1 MATYI
6 DNNKPFYIEGTI
18 TPANRSAVVRL
29 KQDEKSTGYMQ
40 VTPESEPGVIAN
52 SLIQTPYAG
61 TEYIDEAPLKGNAEP
76 TFMLENKINAL
87 VTEKARIFSLVN
99 MDKATKA
106 AKISEIDDQIR
117 GLKLKINYRSGS
129 AGFDNVVKYANIPG
143 PTPNIVSGTL
153 GATTDAVS
161 GTLGAA
167 TDAVSGA
174 TNAATGAVTGTLGAT
189 TDAVSGTLGAA
200 TDAVSGA
207 LGATT
212 DAVSDTLGAAT
223 GTLNAATGAATGAT
237 NAVTGAATGLATGA
251 TNAATDAVSSVLGAT
266 TGAVTGL
273 ANGFSNLFAPR
284 PTEAELKNGLAG
296 INKNS
301 TRGGTRRRRKHHKNK
316 TNHRVKRRTTNK
328 MFKMFG
334 FGRRRR
340 TKHAK

>member
-18 TPANRSAVVRL
+18 TPANRSAIVRL

-76 TFMLENKINAL
+76 TFMLENQINAL

-143 PTPNIVSGTL
+143 PTPNIVSG
-153 GATTDAVS
+153 
-161 GTLGAA
+161 
-167 TDAVSGA
+167 A
-174 TNAATGAVTGTLGAT
+174 TNAATGAVTGTL
-189 TDAVSGTLGAA
+189 DAA
-200 TDAVSGA
+200 
-207 LGATT
+207 
-212 DAVSDTLGAAT
+212 
-223 GTLNAATGAATGAT
+223 
-237 NAVTGAATGLATGA
+237 
-251 TNAATDAVSSVLGAT
+251 

-273 ANGFSNLFAPR
+273 ANGFSSLFAPNPPNPPR
-284 PTEAELKNGLAG
+284 PTEAELTNALA
-296 INKNS
+296 IMNRNS

-334 FGRRRR
+334 FGGRRR
-340 TKHAK
+340 TKNTK